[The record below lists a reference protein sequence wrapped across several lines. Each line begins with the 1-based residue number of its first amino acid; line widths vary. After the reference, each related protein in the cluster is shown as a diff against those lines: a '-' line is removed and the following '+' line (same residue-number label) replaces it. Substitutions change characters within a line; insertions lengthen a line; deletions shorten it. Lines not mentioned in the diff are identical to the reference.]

1 MTVKN
6 KCTAILETSLCVWSF
21 IYSSVGRINTQSVLI
36 EEEGTYY
43 LTTSR

>member
-1 MTVKN
+1 MSAASST
-6 KCTAILETSLCVWSF
+6 ISLDL
-21 IYSSVGRINTQSVLI
+21 SSVGRINTQSLLI

>member
-1 MTVKN
+1 M
-6 KCTAILETSLCVWSF
+6 SLDL
-21 IYSSVGRINTQSVLI
+21 SSVGRINTLSLLI

>member
-1 MTVKN
+1 MYGASST
-6 KCTAILETSLCVWSF
+6 ISLDF
-21 IYSSVGRINTQSVLI
+21 GRIHTQSVLI